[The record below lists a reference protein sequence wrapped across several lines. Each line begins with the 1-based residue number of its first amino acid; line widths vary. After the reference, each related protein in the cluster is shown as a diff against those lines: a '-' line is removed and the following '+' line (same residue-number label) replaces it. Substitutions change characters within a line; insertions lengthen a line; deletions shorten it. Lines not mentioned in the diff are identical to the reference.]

1 VSDRRALQR
10 RTLRVLVGAQV
21 LSGLGGSGAAAG
33 ALLALDI
40 TGSDALASLPLA
52 LLVVGSASTVVPIS
66 ALSRRAG
73 RRVGLTTALAIA
85 AIGAVGVVVAGELD
99 SFALLLAASL
109 LFGAGNTAVML
120 ARYAAVDLS
129 TPQERGRAIGR
140 VVFATTFGAVAG
152 PNLMEPTGR
161 LATAVGL
168 PELTGLFLTSIAA
181 FALAGLVLTV
191 FLRPD
196 PLQVATG
203 RAPATVPAAAPDP
216 LQTASGA
223 AEAVAAAAP
232 EPLQTPSA
240 PAEARAAAAPVPLRE
255 LLAPSAAVTGLTTV
269 VVANF
274 VMVAVMAMAPVHMH
288 HHGGSLQFVGL
299 VISLHV
305 AGMFAPSPLTG
316 WLTDRLGPLAV
327 AGAGAALLIVAGV
340 LSAASSAH
348 GATFALGL
356 TLLGVGWNASL
367 IAGSALL
374 ASAVPVAQ
382 RPRVE
387 GAGELSMG
395 VAAASA
401 TAIAGPVV
409 GVAGYAALAAA
420 GAVAAATLAP
430 FLIQVARRG
439 LPEQVVPA
447 TRVLG

>member
-1 VSDRRALQR
+1 VNERAALQR
-10 RTLRVLVGAQV
+10 RTLRVLVAAQV

-73 RRVGLTTALAIA
+73 RRTGLATALAIA
-85 AIGAVGVVVAGELD
+85 TVGAVGVVVAGELD

-129 TPQERGRAIGR
+129 TPDERGRAIGR

-152 PNLMEPTGR
+152 PNLMEPAGSV
-161 LATAVGL
+161 ATSLGL

-196 PLQVATG
+196 PLKVAAG
-203 RAPATVPAAAPDP
+203 FEEAPGP
-216 LQTASGA
+216 L
-223 AEAVAAAAP
+223 EERAAAAP
-232 EPLQTPSA
+232 
-240 PAEARAAAAPVPLRE
+240 PVPLRE
-255 LLAPSAAVTGLTTV
+255 LLSPSAAVTGLTTV

-274 VMVAVMAMAPVHMH
+274 VMVAVMAMAPVHMQ
-288 HHGGSLQFVGL
+288 HHGHGLQFVGL
-299 VISLHV
+299 VISLHI
-305 AGMFAPSPLTG
+305 AGMFAPSPVTG

-327 AGAGAALLIVAGV
+327 AGGGAALLIVAGV
-340 LSAASSAH
+340 LSAAS
-348 GATFALGL
+348 GAEASTFALGL
-356 TLLGVGWNASL
+356 ALLGVGWNASL

-409 GVAGYAALAAA
+409 GIAGYAALAAA

-430 FLIQVARRG
+430 FLVAVARRG
-439 LPEQVVPA
+439 LPADVVPA

>member
-1 VSDRRALQR
+1 VGGVSERQALQR
-10 RTLRVLVGAQV
+10 RTLRVLVAAQV

-73 RRVGLTTALAIA
+73 RRIGLATALAIA
-85 AIGAVGVVVAGELD
+85 SVGAIGIVAAGELE

-129 TPQERGRAIGR
+129 SAEERGRSIGR

-152 PNLMEPTGR
+152 PNLMKPAGAV
-161 LATAVGL
+161 ATSLGL
-168 PELTGLFLTSIAA
+168 PELTGLFLTSMIA
-181 FALAGLVLTV
+181 FALAGLVLFV

-196 PLQVATG
+196 PLQVAAG
-203 RAPATVPAAAPDP
+203 P
-216 LQTASGA
+216 
-223 AEAVAAAAP
+223 
-232 EPLQTPSA
+232 
-240 PAEARAAAAPVPLRE
+240 PAEERVYAPPVPLRE
-255 LLAPSAAVTGLTTV
+255 LLSPSTAVTGLTTV

-288 HHGGSLQFVGL
+288 DDGHGLQFVGL
-299 VISLHV
+299 LISLHI

-327 AGAGAALLIVAGV
+327 AGGGAALLIAAGV
-340 LSAASSAH
+340 LSAASGAH
-348 GATFALGL
+348 ATTFALGL
-356 TLLGVGWNASL
+356 ALLGVGWNASL

-374 ASAVPVAQ
+374 ASAVPIAQ

-409 GVAGYAALAAA
+409 GVAGYAALATA

>member
-1 VSDRRALQR
+1 VTQREALQR
-10 RTLRVLVGAQV
+10 RTLRVLVAAQV

-73 RRVGLTTALAIA
+73 RRTGLATALAIA
-85 AIGAVGVVVAGELD
+85 TVGAVGVVIAGELD

-129 TPQERGRAIGR
+129 TPDERGRAIGR

-152 PNLMEPTGR
+152 PNLLEPAGSV
-161 LATAVGL
+161 ATSLGL

-196 PLQVATG
+196 PLKVAAG
-203 RAPATVPAAAPDP
+203 FEEAPGP
-216 LQTASGA
+216 L
-223 AEAVAAAAP
+223 EERAAAAP
-232 EPLQTPSA
+232 
-240 PAEARAAAAPVPLRE
+240 PVPLRE
-255 LLAPSAAVTGLTTV
+255 LLSPSAAVTGLTTV

-274 VMVAVMAMAPVHMH
+274 VMVAVMAMAPVHMQ
-288 HHGGSLQFVGL
+288 HHGHGLQFVGL
-299 VISLHV
+299 VISLHI
-305 AGMFAPSPLTG
+305 AGMFAPSPVTG

-327 AGAGAALLIVAGV
+327 AGGGAALLIVAGV
-340 LSAASSAH
+340 LSAAS
-348 GATFALGL
+348 GADASTFALGL
-356 TLLGVGWNASL
+356 GLLGVGWNASL

-409 GVAGYAALAAA
+409 GIAGYAALAAA

-430 FLIQVARRG
+430 FLVAVARRG
-439 LPEQVVPA
+439 LPADVVPA

>member
-1 VSDRRALQR
+1 VGWVKEREALQR
-10 RTLRVLVGAQV
+10 RTLRVLVAAQV

-73 RRVGLTTALAIA
+73 RRTGLATALAIA
-85 AIGAVGVVVAGELD
+85 TVGAVGVVVAGELE

-129 TPQERGRAIGR
+129 TADERGRAIGR

-152 PNLMEPTGR
+152 PNLMEPAGSV
-161 LATAVGL
+161 ATSLGL

-196 PLQVATG
+196 PLKVAAG
-203 RAPATVPAAAPDP
+203 YDEAPGP
-216 LQTASGA
+216 L
-223 AEAVAAAAP
+223 EERAAAAP
-232 EPLQTPSA
+232 
-240 PAEARAAAAPVPLRE
+240 PVPLRE
-255 LLAPSAAVTGLTTV
+255 LLSPSAAVTGLTTV

-288 HHGGSLQFVGL
+288 DHGHGLQFVGL

-316 WLTDRLGPLAV
+316 LLTDRLGPLAV
-327 AGAGAALLIVAGV
+327 AGGGAALLIVAGV
-340 LSAASSAH
+340 LSAAS
-348 GATFALGL
+348 GAEASTFALGL
-356 TLLGVGWNASL
+356 ALLGVGWNASL

-430 FLIQVARRG
+430 FLVAVARRG
-439 LPEQVVPA
+439 LPADVVPA
-447 TRVLG
+447 TRALG

>member
-1 VSDRRALQR
+1 VGCVNEREALQR
-10 RTLRVLVGAQV
+10 RTLRVLVAAQV

-52 LLVVGSASTVVPIS
+52 LLVVGSASTVIPIS

-73 RRVGLTTALAIA
+73 RRTGLATALAIA
-85 AIGAVGVVVAGELD
+85 TVGAVGVVVAGELE

-129 TPQERGRAIGR
+129 TPDERGRAIGR

-152 PNLMEPTGR
+152 PNLLEPAGSV
-161 LATAVGL
+161 ATSLGL
-168 PELTGLFLTSIAA
+168 PQLTGLFLTSIAA

-196 PLQVATG
+196 PLKVAAGFEETPG
-203 RAPATVPAAAPDP
+203 P
-216 LQTASGA
+216 L
-223 AEAVAAAAP
+223 EERAAAAP
-232 EPLQTPSA
+232 
-240 PAEARAAAAPVPLRE
+240 PVPLRE
-255 LLAPSAAVTGLTTV
+255 LLSPSAAVTGLTTV

-274 VMVAVMAMAPVHMH
+274 VMVAVMAMAPVHMQ
-288 HHGGSLQFVGL
+288 HHGHGLQFVGL
-299 VISLHV
+299 VISLHI

-327 AGAGAALLIVAGV
+327 AGGGAALLIVAGV
-340 LSAASSAH
+340 LSAASGSEAS
-348 GATFALGL
+348 TFALGL
-356 TLLGVGWNASL
+356 ALLGVGWNASL

-430 FLIQVARRG
+430 FLVAVARRG
-439 LPEQVVPA
+439 LPADVVPA
-447 TRVLG
+447 PRVLG

>member
-1 VSDRRALQR
+1 VTQREALQR
-10 RTLRVLVGAQV
+10 RTLRVLVAAQV

-73 RRVGLTTALAIA
+73 RRTGLATALAIA
-85 AIGAVGVVVAGELD
+85 TVGAVGVVVAGELD

-129 TPQERGRAIGR
+129 TPDERGRAIGR

-152 PNLMEPTGR
+152 PNLLEPAGSV
-161 LATAVGL
+161 ATSLGL

-196 PLQVATG
+196 PLK
-203 RAPATVPAAAPDP
+203 
-216 LQTASGA
+216 
-223 AEAVAAAAP
+223 VAAGFEEAP
-232 EPLQTPSA
+232 GPL
-240 PAEARAAAAPVPLRE
+240 EERAAAAPPVPLRD
-255 LLAPSAAVTGLTTV
+255 LLSPSAAVTGLTTV

-274 VMVAVMAMAPVHMH
+274 VMVAVMAMAPVHMQ
-288 HHGGSLQFVGL
+288 HHGHGLQFVGL
-299 VISLHV
+299 VISLHI
-305 AGMFAPSPLTG
+305 AGMFAPSPVTG

-327 AGAGAALLIVAGV
+327 AGGGAALLIVAGV
-340 LSAASSAH
+340 LSAAS
-348 GATFALGL
+348 GAEASTFALGL
-356 TLLGVGWNASL
+356 GLLGVGWNASL

-409 GVAGYAALAAA
+409 GIAGYAALAAA

-430 FLIQVARRG
+430 FLVAVARRG
-439 LPEQVVPA
+439 LPADVVPA